1 MRKAAICVMQVAAML
16 YKIIAHQVVCERT
29 TADVRV
35 HSSCCATDE
44 PIFFGD
50 LS

>member
-29 TADVRV
+29 SGGVRA
-35 HSSCCATDE
+35 HNS
-44 PIFFGD
+44 
-50 LS
+50 

>member
-29 TADVRV
+29 TADG
-35 HSSCCATDE
+35 HAPNS
-44 PIFFGD
+44 
-50 LS
+50 